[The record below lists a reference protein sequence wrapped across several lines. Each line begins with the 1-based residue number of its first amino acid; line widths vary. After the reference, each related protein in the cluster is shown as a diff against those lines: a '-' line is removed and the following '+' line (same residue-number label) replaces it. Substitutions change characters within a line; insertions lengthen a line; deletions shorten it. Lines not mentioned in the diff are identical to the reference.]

1 MGGLVVPFSPP
12 PFFSCPGIGGT
23 LVGGWRELG
32 EEAWVEGIVVVVAK
46 RNGGEASDSA
56 ITSR

>member
-1 MGGLVVPFSPP
+1 MGGLVVPFSPPP

-32 EEAWVEGIVVVVAK
+32 EEAWVGGIVVVVAK
-46 RNGGEASDSA
+46 RNEGGG
-56 ITSR
+56 I

>member
-1 MGGLVVPFSPP
+1 MVPFSP